1 MRIHMVH
8 LDRNVRSFI
17 DIDLTCNI
25 DTEKCLHNI
34 ISSTPQ
40 LLARNFSDILLLL
53 QWDDEI

>member
-1 MRIHMVH
+1 MRTYMVY

-34 ISSTPQ
+34 IDSTAQ
-40 LLARNFSDILLLL
+40 LLAGNFSDILLLL
-53 QWDDEI
+53 Q